1 MEPISLICA
10 VKRGRTDAEGESEV
24 VLTIPLSSMPAYLRL
39 MMEGRQKALEATF
52 TEEKLEF

>member
-24 VLTIPLSSMPAYLRL
+24 VLTIPLSSMPAYLRPESL
-39 MMEGRQKALEATF
+39 GGHLYRGKAGVLG
-52 TEEKLEF
+52 